1 MTQMKQPQQC
11 FVFILTIQ
19 WETSSLSV
27 LHAACL
33 LHWLQESR
41 WNFLFAFLAF
51 PALLQLCVLPFLPE
65 SPRYLL
71 IEKRDEDGA
80 KKGTVSVTRVCI
92 GGHVQSTLVLYWF
105 KTGVPNCFSKVMRF
119 SGQFVASLYKEGCVW
134 RVCVSQYFC
143 QSPGEN
149 YFLVTL
155 LIFLISSTLM
165 TINNY
170 VKMQHL

>member
-1 MTQMKQPQQC
+1 MVLMPLVTSEGRFLHNWVILWKCPTFVVNMTQMKPPQQC
-11 FVFILTIQ
+11 VVFVLTIQ

-51 PALLQLCVLPFLPE
+51 PAMLQLCVLPFLPE

-71 IEKRDEDGA
+71 IERRDEDGA

-92 GGHVQSTLVLYWF
+92 GGHVQSSLVLYWF
-105 KTGVPNCFSKVMRF
+105 KTGVSNCFFSKVMRF
-119 SGQFVASLYKEGCVW
+119 SGQFVASLYK
-134 RVCVSQYFC
+134 
-143 QSPGEN
+143 
-149 YFLVTL
+149 
-155 LIFLISSTLM
+155 
-165 TINNY
+165 
-170 VKMQHL
+170 